1 MRTAGVY
8 TTRRWPEKLPLSPGQ
23 TEKIPGSAAREMAPV
38 GKKNDGLDKTEEAKL
53 KEANKTNIM
62 LLPEPKGP
70 GKCRQKWC
78 LCCHIVNTKDV
89 I

>member
-38 GKKNDGLDKTEEAKL
+38 GKGMMDWIRLGKQS
-53 KEANKTNIM
+53 KTNIM

-70 GKCRQKWC
+70 GKRRQKWC
-78 LCCHIVNTKDV
+78 LCGHIVNTKNL